1 MKLVL
6 SLRTVEGKT
15 EEEVEIDEAEGATN
29 FRTNLYFWRSEY
41 MIAYQ
46 KEAILISFLNEKE
59 RYKKLAEYIVHLIR
73 DDPSSPKESLHTIVY
88 RIKDELRII
97 EKIDKQNRELEAGA
111 PPITEKNYRTRV
123 GDLLGVRIICLRLS
137 DIEKIEAYLGLLS
150 EERILRFVKGP
161 DQKRS
166 FILPVDPGESISDGM
181 DLTYSGYS
189 SIHYQAALGENSD
202 APSGMEDF
210 QFELQLRTIL
220 EEAWGEIDHK
230 YRYVRSRNGVALP
243 EYIHTGFYNLSAYLQ
258 VAALQAEYLCRLA
271 EAHSRKK
278 TAKLKR
284 KQETPFADEVSSID
298 IDENE
303 DRHKPFTHSVERYME
318 EIFDFKVT
326 PRTLIY
332 IERRLDE
339 VGFAE
344 KPHEIL
350 QKVFTEDRI
359 LEFKAIFRETLNL
372 IPFSNE
378 KERNIDLINALNF
391 AIFDE
396 LQGKRVAQEGLRS
409 VLRWR
414 KERSKC

>member
-1 MKLVL
+1 
-6 SLRTVEGKT
+6 
-15 EEEVEIDEAEGATN
+15 
-29 FRTNLYFWRSEY
+29 
-41 MIAYQ
+41 MIEYQ
-46 KEAILISFLNEKE
+46 KEAILISFLNEKV
-59 RYKKLAEYIVHLIR
+59 RYKKLAEYIVHLIG
-73 DDPSSPKESLHTIVY
+73 DDPSSPKESLHTIIY

-97 EKIDKQNRELEAGA
+97 EKIDKQNNELEAGA
-111 PPITEKNYRTRV
+111 SQITEKNYQTRV
-123 GDLLGVRIICLRLS
+123 GDLLGVRMICLRLS
-137 DIEKIEAYLGLLS
+137 DIEKVAAYLRLLS
-150 EERILRFVKGP
+150 EEKILHFVKGP

-166 FILPVDPGESISDGM
+166 FILPVDPGESISDGK

-189 SIHYQAALGENSD
+189 SIHYQVKLGENSD
-202 APSGMEDF
+202 APSGLEDF

-230 YRYVRSRNGVALP
+230 YRYVRSRSGVALP
-243 EYIHTGFYNLSAYLQ
+243 EYIHTGFYNFSAYLQ

-278 TAKLKR
+278 TAKG
-284 KQETPFADEVSSID
+284 EGIPAPVFVDDPGSID
-298 IDENE
+298 IGKNAACQ
-303 DRHKPFTHSVERYME
+303 KPLAPAIEMYLE
-318 EIFDFKVT
+318 KILGFKVT
-326 PRTLIY
+326 VRTLTY

-344 KPHEIL
+344 KPHKII
-350 QKVFTEDRI
+350 QKLFTEDRI
-359 LEFKAIFRETLNL
+359 REFKAIFRATLNL
-372 IPFSNE
+372 IPFTNE
-378 KERNIDLINALNF
+378 KERNIDVINALNF

>member
-1 MKLVL
+1 MN
-6 SLRTVEGKT
+6 E
-15 EEEVEIDEAEGATN
+15 
-29 FRTNLYFWRSEY
+29 
-41 MIAYQ
+41 YQ

-59 RYKKLAEYIVHLIR
+59 RYKRLAEYIIHLIS
-73 DDPSSPKESLHTIVY
+73 DDPSSPKESLHTIIY

-97 EKIDKQNRELEAGA
+97 EKIDKQNKELEAGA
-111 PPITEKNYRTRV
+111 PPITEKNYQTRV
-123 GDLLGVRIICLRLS
+123 GDLLGFRIICLRLS
-137 DIEKIEAYLGLLS
+137 DIGKIEAYLGLLS
-150 EERILRFVKGP
+150 DEKILRFIKGP

-166 FILPVDPGESISDGM
+166 FILPVDPGESISDGIN
-181 DLTYSGYS
+181 LTYNGYS
-189 SIHYQAALGENSD
+189 SIHYQVELGENSD
-202 APSGMEDF
+202 APSELTDL
-210 QFELQLRTIL
+210 QFEFQLRTIL

-278 TAKLKR
+278 TAQLKG

-298 IDENE
+298 IDKNE
-303 DRHKPFTHSVERYME
+303 DRQNLLALSVERYIE
-318 EIFDFKVT
+318 EILEFKIT

-350 QKVFTEDRI
+350 QKVFTKDRI
-359 LEFKAIFRETLNL
+359 LEFKAIFRETLKF
-372 IPFSNE
+372 IPFSNK
-378 KERNIDLINALNF
+378 KERNIDVINALNF

-414 KERSKC
+414 KERSNC

>member
-1 MKLVL
+1 MDRLLKAERLPSMKLAL
-6 SLRTVEGKT
+6 SLSTVEVVT
-15 EEEVEIDEAEGATN
+15 EEDVETGAAECATN
-29 FRTNLYFWRSEY
+29 FRTNSYFWRSEY

-137 DIEKIEAYLGLLS
+137 DIVKIEAYLGLLS

-181 DLTYSGYS
+181 DLTYKD
-189 SIHYQAALGENSD
+189 L
-202 APSGMEDF
+202 
-210 QFELQLRTIL
+210 QFEFQLRTIL

-230 YRYVRSRNGVALP
+230 YRYVRSRNGEALP

-258 VAALQAEYLCRLA
+258 VAALQAEHLCRLA
-271 EAHSRKK
+271 EAHRLKK
-278 TAKLKR
+278 TAQVKG
-284 KQETPFADEVSSID
+284 KQETPFVEELGSID
-298 IDENE
+298 IDKNE
-303 DRHKPFTHSVERYME
+303 ACQKPLAPTIEIYLE
-318 EIFDFKVT
+318 EILGFKVT

-339 VGFAE
+339 VGFAQ
-344 KPHEIL
+344 KPRQIL
-350 QKVFTEDRI
+350 QKVFTGDRM
-359 LEFKAIFRETLNL
+359 LEFKDIFRETLNL
-372 IPFSNE
+372 IPFMNE
-378 KERNIDLINALNF
+378 KERNIDVINALNF

>member
-1 MKLVL
+1 
-6 SLRTVEGKT
+6 
-15 EEEVEIDEAEGATN
+15 
-29 FRTNLYFWRSEY
+29 
-41 MIAYQ
+41 
-46 KEAILISFLNEKE
+46 
-59 RYKKLAEYIVHLIR
+59 
-73 DDPSSPKESLHTIVY
+73 
-88 RIKDELRII
+88 
-97 EKIDKQNRELEAGA
+97 
-111 PPITEKNYRTRV
+111 
-123 GDLLGVRIICLRLS
+123 
-137 DIEKIEAYLGLLS
+137 
-150 EERILRFVKGP
+150 
-161 DQKRS
+161 
-166 FILPVDPGESISDGM
+166 
-181 DLTYSGYS
+181 
-189 SIHYQAALGENSD
+189 
-202 APSGMEDF
+202 
-210 QFELQLRTIL
+210 LRTIL

-230 YRYVRSRNGVALP
+230 YRYVGSRNGVALP

-284 KQETPFADEVSSID
+284 KQKTPFADGVSSID

-303 DRHKPFTHSVERYME
+303 DRQKPFSPSVERYME
-318 EIFDFKVT
+318 EIFDFKVM

-391 AIFDE
+391 AIFHE

>member
-1 MKLVL
+1 MKKHQ
-6 SLRTVEGKT
+6 R
-15 EEEVEIDEAEGATN
+15 
-29 FRTNLYFWRSEY
+29 
-41 MIAYQ
+41 
-46 KEAILISFLNEKE
+46 EAILISFLNEKV
-59 RYKKLAEYIVHLIR
+59 RYKKLAEYIVHLIG
-73 DDPSSPKESLHTIVY
+73 DDPSTPKESLHTIIY

-97 EKIDKQNRELEAGA
+97 EKIDKQNKALEAGA
-111 PPITEKNYRTRV
+111 PQITEKNYQTRV

-137 DIEKIEAYLGLLS
+137 DIEKVEAYLRLLS
-150 EERILRFVKGP
+150 EEKILYFIKGP

-166 FILPVDPGESISDGM
+166 FILPVDPGESISDGI

-189 SIHYQAALGENSD
+189 SIHYQVKLGENSD
-202 APSGMEDF
+202 APSGLEDL
-210 QFELQLRTIL
+210 QFEFQLRTIL

-230 YRYVRSRNGVALP
+230 YRYMRSRSGVALP
-243 EYIHTGFYNLSAYLQ
+243 EYIHTGFYNFSAYLQ

-271 EAHSRKK
+271 EAHSLKK
-278 TAKLKR
+278 TAQVKGKPA
-284 KQETPFADEVSSID
+284 TPFINEPSSID
-298 IDENE
+298 IGETE
-303 DRHKPFTHSVERYME
+303 ACQKPLTPALEMYLE
-318 EIFDFKVT
+318 EILGFKVT
-326 PRTLIY
+326 ARTLTY

-344 KPHEIL
+344 KPHKIL

-372 IPFSNE
+372 IPFTNA
-378 KERNIDLINALNF
+378 KERNIDAINALNF

-414 KERSKC
+414 KERSVC

>member
-1 MKLVL
+1 MN
-6 SLRTVEGKT
+6 E
-15 EEEVEIDEAEGATN
+15 
-29 FRTNLYFWRSEY
+29 
-41 MIAYQ
+41 YQ
-46 KEAILISFLNEKE
+46 KEAILISFLNEKV
-59 RYKKLAEYIVHLIR
+59 RYKKLAEYIVRLIG
-73 DDPSSPKESLHTIVY
+73 DDPSSPKESLHTIIY

-97 EKIDKQNRELEAGA
+97 EKIDKQNKGLEAGA
-111 PPITEKNYRTRV
+111 PPITEKNYQTRV
-123 GDLLGVRIICLRLS
+123 GDLLGIRIICLRLS
-137 DIEKIEAYLGLLS
+137 DIEKVEAYLRLLS
-150 EERILRFVKGP
+150 DEKILRFVKGP

-166 FILPVDPGESISDGM
+166 FILPVDPGESISDGI

-189 SIHYQAALGENSD
+189 SIHYQVKLGENSD
-202 APSGMEDF
+202 APSGLEDL
-210 QFELQLRTIL
+210 QFEFQLRTIL

-230 YRYVRSRNGVALP
+230 YRYMRSRSGVALP

-271 EAHSRKK
+271 EAHSLKK
-278 TAKLKR
+278 TAQVKGKPA
-284 KQETPFADEVSSID
+284 TPFINEPSSID
-298 IDENE
+298 IGETE
-303 DRHKPFTHSVERYME
+303 ACQKPLTPALEMYLE
-318 EIFDFKVT
+318 KILGFKVT
-326 PRTLIY
+326 ARTLTY

-344 KPHEIL
+344 KPHKIL

-372 IPFSNE
+372 IPFTNE
-378 KERNIDLINALNF
+378 KERNIDVINALNF

>member
-1 MKLVL
+1 MN
-6 SLRTVEGKT
+6 E
-15 EEEVEIDEAEGATN
+15 
-29 FRTNLYFWRSEY
+29 
-41 MIAYQ
+41 YQ
-46 KEAILISFLNEKE
+46 KEAILISFLNDKE
-59 RYKKLAEYIVHLIR
+59 RYKRLAEYIVHLIS
-73 DDPSSPKESLHTIVY
+73 DDPSLPKESLHTIIY

-97 EKIDKQNRELEAGA
+97 EKIEKQNDELAAGA
-111 PPITEKNYRTRV
+111 PPITEKNYQTRV
-123 GDLLGVRIICLRLS
+123 GDLLGFRIICLRLS
-137 DIEKIEAYLGLLS
+137 DIGKIKAYLELLS
-150 EERILRFVKGP
+150 EEKILRFVKGP
-161 DQKRS
+161 DQRRS
-166 FILPVDPGESISDGM
+166 FILPIEPGEPISDGM
-181 DLTYSGYS
+181 DLSYSGYS
-189 SIHYQAALGENSD
+189 SIHYQVALGQNSD
-202 APSGMEDF
+202 APSGLEEL
-210 QFELQLRTIL
+210 QFEFQLRTIL

-278 TAKLKR
+278 TVKLKE
-284 KQETPFADEVSSID
+284 KQETPFVDEPSSID
-298 IDENE
+298 IGENE
-303 DRHKPFTHSVERYME
+303 ARQKPLEPSVEMYLE
-318 EIFDFKVT
+318 EILGFKVT
-326 PRTLIY
+326 PRTIVY

-350 QKVFTEDRI
+350 HKMFTEDRI
-359 LEFKAIFRETLNL
+359 LEFKTIFRDTLNL
-372 IPFSNE
+372 KPFSNK
-378 KERNIDLINALNF
+378 KERNIDVINALNF